1 LENLELEEKKLNKTT
16 KIALTA
22 VIIVVIVV
30 ALSAAFFYLPQN
42 SSPATNPDLPA
53 GNPPQTEL
61 KISGDVAAEKTLSMS
76 DLTAMPLVSVTA
88 TIKDETATYL
98 GVTVTQ
104 LLNET
109 DASWSAGFINVI
121 AADGFK
127 RTINTYQAYNSTQY
141 EGNEFILAV
150 AKDGQWMT
158 DTAEGPLKLIVPG
171 LASNFNVKS
180 VAEINLEP
188 WTITVN
194 GSVAHPLVLTG
205 DNIADYEV
213 KTVNAAFAPG
223 GEPQR
228 TSDWTG
234 VSVQSV
240 LDACGVSSGATKIT
254 VTAIDGYS
262 REFTLAQVQSTGMLI
277 GYQEN
282 GVYLSPDGGAP
293 FRLFVPTEEFKWGQN
308 WVRWMAEITVS

>member
-1 LENLELEEKKLNKTT
+1 M
-16 KIALTA
+16 KITLTALTLVA
-22 VIIVVIVV
+22 IVV
-30 ALSAAFFYLPQN
+30 ALGASIYYLTGNNPQT
-42 SSPATNPDLPA
+42 TNPNLPS
-53 GNPPQTEL
+53 GNPPPAEL
-61 KISGDVAAEKTLSMS
+61 RITGEVAAEKALSIS
-76 DLTAMPLVSVTA
+76 DLTQMPLVSVTT

-109 DASWSAGFINVI
+109 GASWSAGLVNVR
-121 AADGFK
+121 ASDGFQ
-127 RTINTYQAYNSTQY
+127 RSINTYQAYNSTQY
-141 EGNEFILAV
+141 PGSEFILAV
-150 AKDGQWMT
+150 AKNGQWIT
-158 DTAEGPLKLIVPG
+158 DTSEGPLKLITPG
-171 LASNFNVKS
+171 LASNYNVKS
-180 VAEINLEP
+180 VAEINLQP
-188 WTITVN
+188 WIITVN
-194 GSVAHPLVLTG
+194 GSVANPIMLTG
-205 DNIADYEV
+205 ENITDYQV

-234 VSVQSV
+234 VTVESV
-240 LDACGVSSGATKIT
+240 LQARGVSSSATKIT

-282 GVYLSPDGGAP
+282 GGHLSPNDGAP

-308 WVRWMAEITVS
+308 WIRWVTEITVS

>member
-1 LENLELEEKKLNKTT
+1 LESEEKNLNKTT

-22 VIIVVIVV
+22 VLIAIIVIAVGASIYV
-30 ALSAAFFYLPQN
+30 LTGNNNPN
-42 SSPATNPDLPA
+42 TTNPDLPS
-53 GNPPQTEL
+53 GSPPQAEL
-61 KISGDVAAEKTLSMS
+61 KITGDIAAEKTLSIS
-76 DLTAMPLVSVTA
+76 DLTQMPLMKVTA

-98 GVTVTQ
+98 GVTVTE

-109 DASWSAGFINVI
+109 GSSWDAGFINVV
-121 AADGFK
+121 AADGFH
-127 RTINTYQAYNSTQY
+127 RTITTYQAFNSSQY
-141 EGNEFILAV
+141 EGSEFILAV

-158 DTAEGPLKLIVPG
+158 DTSEGPLKLIVPG
-171 LASNFNVKS
+171 LESNFNVKS
-180 VAEINLEP
+180 VAEFNLQP
-188 WTITVN
+188 WTVTVN
-194 GSVAHPLVLTG
+194 GSVANPIVLTG
-205 DNIADYEV
+205 SNITAYEV
-213 KTVNAAFAPG
+213 KTVNAAFVPG

-234 VSVQSV
+234 VTVQSV
-240 LDACGVSSGATKIT
+240 LDACGVSSGTTKIT

-293 FRLFVPTEEFKWGQN
+293 FRLFVPTEELKWGQN
-308 WVRWMAEITVS
+308 WVRWVSEITVS